1 VPRSQRF
8 FHVHLISDST
18 GETLITVSRAAAA
31 QYADVR
37 AIEHVYPLIRT
48 QEQLDDALA
57 EIETAPGIILYTLIN
72 RDLIQRLEQHCRDLG
87 LPLVSVLDP
96 VLRVF
101 RSYLGTET
109 TPRVGGQHV
118 LDHDYFRRIDALN
131 FTMMHDDG
139 QHSEDLEQS
148 DVILVGISRSSKT
161 PTSIYLANRG
171 FRAANVPIILNV
183 PPLPELER
191 ATRPLVI
198 GLVSS
203 AERIMQIRRNRVLSM
218 HADETT
224 DYTDRTAILQE
235 LAYMR
240 RLCAAN
246 DWPIIDISRRSIEE
260 TAAAVIAMYQRL
272 RLDRAQ

>member
-8 FHVHLISDST
+8 FHIHLISDST

-37 AIEHVYPLIRT
+37 AIEHVHPLVRN

-72 RDLIQRLEQHCRDLG
+72 RELIQRLDQHCRDLG
-87 LPLVSVLDP
+87 LPVVSVLDP

-101 RSYLGTET
+101 RSYLGTES

-118 LDHDYFRRIDALN
+118 LDRDYFRRIDALN
-131 FTMMHDDG
+131 FTMLHDDG
-139 QHSEDLEQS
+139 QHPEDLEKS

-171 FRAANVPIILNV
+171 IRAANVPIILNV
-183 PPLPELER
+183 PPPPELDR
-191 ATRPLVI
+191 AARPLVI
-198 GLVSS
+198 GLVAS

-218 HADETT
+218 RADERT
-224 DYTDRTAILQE
+224 DYTDRAAILQE

-240 RLCAAN
+240 RLCAN
-246 DWPIIDISRRSIEE
+246 HDWPIIDISRRSIEE

-272 RLDRAQ
+272 RLDPVQ